1 MLIIHQGFIRNMTV
15 QLILSRNSVRLM
27 LGCRFGK
34 LYKVSRRVFSKS
46 SLYGASLEPVP
57 SNPVITPPDVFKAE
71 KPVST
76 IEHSSKFKSLAE
88 YRFLFPEFL
97 PMAQMNKRHRVREI
111 LERMDMLTRR
121 SIIVIPEFYV
131 GSIMAVT
138 VSDPCAPR
146 KQNRF
151 VGICII
157 REGHGLRSFFTLR
170 NVVNNQG
177 TEIRYDLY
185 NPTIQKIE
193 VLRLEKRLD
202 DHLIYLRD
210 ALPEYST
217 FPFDMEPEVHLE
229 SNPVPVNPIK
239 VKLKPRPWYARW
251 ERFNLKGVEN
261 LGLPERF
268 YKRAQ
273 ELAMEWQKYDMM
285 KEYRSTISLEEQD
298 EIWKNVHQHK
308 LKMEQALQQD
318 RRKRTT
324 LAKV

>member
-1 MLIIHQGFIRNMTV
+1 MSNMAV
-15 QLILSRNSVRLM
+15 QLILGRNRVRLM
-27 LGCRFGK
+27 LGCIFGK
-34 LYKVSRRVFSKS
+34 HVEISRIFSKS
-46 SLYGASLEPVP
+46 SLSDGASLEPVAR
-57 SNPVITPPDVFKAE
+57 SSIVKPPDVFKAE
-71 KPVST
+71 KT
-76 IEHSSKFKSLAE
+76 ISAVENSSKFKSLAE

-97 PMAQMNKRHRVREI
+97 PMAQMNKRHKVREI
-111 LERMDMLTRR
+111 LERNDMLARR
-121 SIIVIPEFYV
+121 SIIAIPEFYV

-157 REGHGLRSFFTLR
+157 REGHGLRSFFTIR

-177 TEIRYDLY
+177 TEIIYDLY

-193 VLRLEKRLD
+193 VLQLEKRLD

-217 FPFDMEPEVHLE
+217 FPFDMEPQVHLE
-229 SNPVPVNPIK
+229 GSPVPVNPIK

-261 LGLPERF
+261 VGLPERF
-268 YKRAQ
+268 YKRAK
-273 ELAMEWQKYDMM
+273 ELAKPWEKYDLM
-285 KEYRSTISLEEQD
+285 KEYRSTISSEEQIA
-298 EIWKNVHQHK
+298 IWESLHQHK
-308 LKMEQALQQD
+308 LQMEQSLQQD
-318 RRKRTT
+318 RRKRTS